1 MGPAAVGTV
10 DIRVLGPLEVV
21 LDGDPVEVPGR
32 RERAVLAL
40 LAVEV
45 GRPVGV
51 TRLSGLLWADEPP
64 RTADKSL
71 QTFVSR
77 LRHVLGD
84 VPGRLVRRER
94 SYLLALPREATDLGR
109 FRILVSGAAKAS
121 SAGDAQAA
129 VEALQAGLA
138 IWRGEHLADLGDT
151 AAANAI
157 GHHIRRERSAAI
169 EALVTARL
177 VAGDVEAAV
186 ADAER
191 ELVVHPDHEP
201 LWALLMR
208 AHVGA
213 GRPTAALEAYD
224 RCRRW
229 LAEELGLDP
238 SPSLTDLHAQ
248 VLRGGLDPLTSSA
261 GSSNVVLPDASASA
275 ASATVSAASTSAATA
290 RQPTR
295 DPRLRPPPALTRLVG
310 RGEEVRRLRAALASD
325 RMVTL
330 TGTGGVGKTRLALEG
345 IASGTDPVWCDLTR
359 IATGD
364 AVEQAIAA
372 AAGVVVAPG
381 VSTLAAAAA
390 ALAGEPITLVLDNC
404 EHVLDGIRPAVVDLL
419 RSCPDLTML
428 CTSRQPLA
436 IAGERVLPV
445 APLGTEAGGPAE
457 ALFRAAVE
465 RAGGGLAEE
474 EDAELLERLCER
486 LDGLPLALELA
497 APLVRTL
504 GMQGVLDGLS
514 RRFQLFDVAWDA
526 TGRERDLRATVA
538 WSETLL
544 PPTSRHLL
552 RATSVFAGPFT
563 ATMAAEV
570 CAPRTPEDDRAL
582 AGLVE
587 RSLVEPVPGSP
598 LRYRLLEN
606 VRAYAHDALGG
617 TALHELNGR
626 HAGWIADRCDHV
638 AGRLWEE
645 DEVGLARSLTEV
657 VDEIRAAVGWVLS
670 AGDADTGLRIAA
682 GLHGPM
688 ILGVRTD
695 MAAWMQDLLGR
706 FGDVPHPRLAAAW
719 GARAHWLLVCEE
731 DGAAAAAAAG
741 LAEAAV
747 GNGPVPPV
755 LWNYRT
761 EVASRAYDTDQ
772 AQRVLDQARAAGLP
786 PGWDQLIEASII
798 PVELALG
805 QHERVAER
813 ILRLAPFAEGTR
825 SRVLRQLFRI
835 AVALVEHG
843 DDPPRVLTVI
853 REVLDAVLTDETRFI
868 AHHVTMTAASYAGLT
883 GDHDLA
889 AATFEDVLGRWGPI
903 GAWRYEWNTI
913 REVTALLAAC
923 GADEDVVVLDAAA
936 RSSTAA
942 PGLIGDQLA
951 VIDAAV
957 SHARDRLPGDVVVAA
972 AGRGMAMSDR
982 DALAH
987 AQGALARLRT

>member
-1 MGPAAVGTV
+1 MGPPAVGTI

-45 GRPVGV
+45 GRPVDV
-51 TRLSGLLWADEPP
+51 TRLSRLLWADEPP
-64 RTADKSL
+64 RTADKTL

-121 SAGDAQAA
+121 SARDAQAA
-129 VEALQAGLA
+129 VEALAAGLA
-138 IWRGEHLADLGDT
+138 LWRGEHLADLGET

-157 GHHIRRERSAAI
+157 GQHIRRERSAAI

-177 VAGDVEAAV
+177 AAGDIEAAV

-213 GRPTAALEAYD
+213 GRPTAALEAYE

-248 VLRGGLDPLTSSA
+248 VLRGGLDPLSSPA
-261 GSSNVVLPDASASA
+261 GSSNVVLLDASASA
-275 ASATVSAASTSAATA
+275 ASATASASTSAATA
-290 RQPTR
+290 PQPAT
-295 DPRLRPPPALTRLVG
+295 DHRLRPPPALTRLVG
-310 RGEEVRRLRAALASD
+310 RGEEVGRLRAALASD

-330 TGTGGVGKTRLALEG
+330 TGTGGVGKTRLAVEG
-345 IASGTDPVWCDLTR
+345 VASGSDPVWCDLTR

-390 ALAGEPITLVLDNC
+390 ALAGEPRTLVLDNC
-404 EHVLDGIRPAVVDLL
+404 EHVLDSVRPAVVDLL
-419 RSCPDLTML
+419 RSCPDLTIL

-445 APLGTEAGGPAE
+445 ATLGTEAGGPAE
-457 ALFRAAVE
+457 ALFRAAAE
-465 RAGGGLAEE
+465 RAGGGLAVEE
-474 EDAELLERLCER
+474 GAELLERLCER

-504 GMQGVLDGLS
+504 GMQGVVDGLS

-544 PPTSRHLL
+544 PSASRQLL

-563 ATMAAEV
+563 AAMVGEV
-570 CAPRTPEDDRAL
+570 CAPRVPEVDRAL

-598 LRYRLLEN
+598 PRYRLLEN
-606 VRAYAHDALGG
+606 VRAYGHDALGG
-617 TALHELNGR
+617 TALDELNGR
-626 HAGWIADRCDHV
+626 HAGWIAARCDQV
-638 AGRLWEE
+638 ARRLWEE
-645 DEVGLARSLTEV
+645 DEVALARSLTEV
-657 VDEIRAAVGWVLS
+657 IDEIRVAVGWVLTADDS
-670 AGDADTGLRIAA
+670 DTGLRIAA

-695 MAAWMQDLLGR
+695 MATWVQDLLER

-731 DGAAAAAAAG
+731 DGAAATAAAG

-755 LWNYRT
+755 LWHYRA

-772 AQRVLDQARAAGLP
+772 AQRSLDQARAAGLP
-786 PGWDQLIEASII
+786 LGWDHFIEASIV

-805 QHERVAER
+805 QHDRVAER
-813 ILRLAPFAEGTR
+813 ILRLAPFAESTR

-853 REVLDAVLTDETRFI
+853 RESLDAVLTDETRFI

-889 AATFEDVLGRWGPI
+889 AATFEDVLGRWGAI

-951 VIDAAV
+951 TIDAAV
-957 SHARDRLPGDVVVAA
+957 AQARDGLPGEVVVAA
-972 AGRGMAMSDR
+972 AGRGTAMSDR
-982 DALAH
+982 DALAY
-987 AQGALARLRT
+987 ARGALARLRT